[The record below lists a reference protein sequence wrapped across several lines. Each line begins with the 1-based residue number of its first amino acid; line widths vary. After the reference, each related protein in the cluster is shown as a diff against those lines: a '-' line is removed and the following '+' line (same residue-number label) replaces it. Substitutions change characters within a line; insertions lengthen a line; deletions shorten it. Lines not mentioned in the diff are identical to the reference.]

1 MPCRAT
7 AIRRPTPAATITRPS
22 RSISRGCS
30 KKSTASWLADRRLR
44 RRMPEFF
51 TNPMKSETDPPPT
64 AQSQSSTA
72 EPTWSSRL
80 SRIRHDLRNPL
91 SEILG
96 FSEILQE
103 EAAERGLQQLLP
115 GFGQIHQAASRIFGE
130 VNHWLNPDTIRMTP
144 ESVHELERT
153 VQSLSQ
159 RIISTA
165 ENLSEKCDELEN
177 NWVGDDLLR
186 IEGAARKLQDLA

>member
-1 MPCRAT
+1 
-7 AIRRPTPAATITRPS
+7 
-22 RSISRGCS
+22 
-30 KKSTASWLADRRLR
+30 
-44 RRMPEFF
+44 
-51 TNPMKSETDPPPT
+51 MKSDPDKPP
-64 AQSQSSTA
+64 APAGQSWT
-72 EPTWSSRL
+72 SRL
-80 SRIRHDLRNPL
+80 GRARHDLRNPL

-130 VNHWLNPDTIRMTP
+130 VNHWLHPDTIRMTP
-144 ESVHELERT
+144 ESFHELERT

-165 ENLSEKCDELEN
+165 ENFRGSS
-177 NWVGDDLLR
+177 GS
-186 IEGAARKLQDLA
+186 

>member
-1 MPCRAT
+1 MKSDTNKP
-7 AIRRPTPAATITRPS
+7 PTPP
-22 RSISRGCS
+22 G
-30 KKSTASWLADRRLR
+30 
-44 RRMPEFF
+44 
-51 TNPMKSETDPPPT
+51 
-64 AQSQSSTA
+64 QSGR
-72 EPTWSSRL
+72 SRL
-80 SRIRHDLRNPL
+80 GRARHDLRNPL

-103 EAAERGLQQLLP
+103 EAAERGLEQMVP
-115 GFGQIHQAASRIFGE
+115 GFAAIHQSAARIFAE
-130 VNHWLNPDTIRMTP
+130 VNHWLNPDTIQLTP
-144 ESVHELERT
+144 ESFHELERT

-186 IEGAARKLQDLA
+186 IEGAARKLQDLAPPLLQQLADAFARSKRPPHADSAALASGEALTETTFVREPESDAGAASG